1 MTLRLRFAPSPTGFL
16 HVGGAR
22 TALFNWLLAR
32 KEGGV
37 FALRIE
43 DTDQERSSEEM
54 VEAILAGLS
63 WLGLDWD
70 EGPFFQ
76 SLGIDRH
83 RADVAALLERGA
95 AYRDFTTPDE
105 LVRLRVDHPTRG
117 LRFPREAAE
126 ALRPGEAEEKAAAG
140 EPHAVRFRIPD
151 GETVWEDRVHGKT
164 RFRNADIE
172 DLVLLRTDGTPTY
185 NLAVASDDAEMRINL
200 VIRGDDHISNTP
212 KQILIYEA
220 LGHPVP
226 GFAHVPMILGTD
238 GKRLSKRH
246 GATAI
251 GEYAG
256 QGILPEAMVNFLAL
270 LGWSPGT
277 DEEVLTRDE
286 LVARFSLDRILKKS
300 SVFDTKKLEWLN
312 GQHLARKSPAEL
324 APLLVESLP
333 PGERERTEAWIESE
347 PERFARLVRLLQP
360 RSRSLTELAEQSRA
374 YVLDP
379 PQYDPEAEADFW
391 LPDLEGA
398 TARLF
403 ALQEKLGEIETWEG
417 AALERA
423 LRTLAEE
430 RGEGAAKLIHP
441 LRVAV
446 TGRAVSPGIFEV
458 LMVLGRDRAM
468 ARIGTALD
476 RLESLRNR
484 RS

>member
-1 MTLRLRFAPSPTGFL
+1 
-16 HVGGAR
+16 
-22 TALFNWLLAR
+22 
-32 KEGGV
+32 
-37 FALRIE
+37 
-43 DTDQERSSEEM
+43 
-54 VEAILAGLS
+54 
-63 WLGLDWD
+63 
-70 EGPFFQ
+70 
-76 SLGIDRH
+76 
-83 RADVAALLERGA
+83 
-95 AYRDFTTPDE
+95 
-105 LVRLRVDHPTRG
+105 
-117 LRFPREAAE
+117 
-126 ALRPGEAEEKAAAG
+126 
-140 EPHAVRFRIPD
+140 
-151 GETVWEDRVHGKT
+151 
-164 RFRNADIE
+164 
-172 DLVLLRTDGTPTY
+172 
-185 NLAVASDDAEMRINL
+185 
-200 VIRGDDHISNTP
+200 
-212 KQILIYEA
+212 
-220 LGHPVP
+220 
-226 GFAHVPMILGTD
+226 
-238 GKRLSKRH
+238 
-246 GATAI
+246 
-251 GEYAG
+251 
-256 QGILPEAMVNFLAL
+256 MVNFLAL

-333 PGERERTEAWIESE
+333 PGERERTEVWIESE
-347 PERFARLVRLLQP
+347 PERFAHLVRLLQP

-398 TARLF
+398 TARLL

-423 LRTLAEE
+423 LRTLAEK
-430 RGEGAAKLIHP
+430 RGEGAAKFIHP